1 MRRRRRATSE
11 SPLIAQVCEP
21 TGVSNRNG
29 AYALRNRIFL
39 GITRRIFVAT
49 ARICNAFLARD
60 VANHPIRELRITE
73 SQMPSPRFSASL
85 TARGLA
91 LLPVDFIT

>member
-11 SPLIAQVCEP
+11 FPLIAQVCEP

-49 ARICNAFLARD
+49 ARICNAFLACD
-60 VANHPIRELRITE
+60 VANHPIREQRITE
-73 SQMPSPRFSASL
+73 FSDAEPSLQRIADGLRISL
-85 TARGLA
+85 AGR
-91 LLPVDFIT
+91 